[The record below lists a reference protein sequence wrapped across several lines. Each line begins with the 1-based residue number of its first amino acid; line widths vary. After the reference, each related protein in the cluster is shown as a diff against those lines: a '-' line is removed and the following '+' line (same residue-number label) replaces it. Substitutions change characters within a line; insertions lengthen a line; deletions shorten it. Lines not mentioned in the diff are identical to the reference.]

1 MEVLSIHPHSN
12 TLSDE
17 INGGSDDSSSDSE
30 DETRNKVKVREPV
43 LRKNI
48 EKSSS
53 SSHQADVDNEYKFL
67 EKFSSEIDLDG
78 IPKFSLKLDR
88 MEVVK
93 FSSDLLYDINLEI
106 KVPKLF
112 GDKSLEFDPSV
123 TYDPNKGKRFRNTI
137 IEKRGYLDEESNFFN
152 MDREL
157 AGKDAN
163 VILLKNSRVIL
174 YYRDVD
180 LSTRVKKRILTL
192 GMLFLVNQMSRA
204 ELLVYIRRELGSG
217 VYEIS
222 INNKPNCWVLI
233 GIEAPIFTY

>member
-12 TLSDE
+12 TFSDDFS
-17 INGGSDDSSSDSE
+17 GGSDEDSSDSE
-30 DETRNKVKVREPV
+30 DETKFKIRVREPAIIKDFV
-43 LRKNI
+43 KT
-48 EKSSS
+48 SSS
-53 SSHQADVDNEYKFL
+53 NHQVDVDNKNKFF
-67 EKFSSEIDLDG
+67 EKFSSGIDLDG
-78 IPKFSLKLDR
+78 IPKFSLELDR

-112 GDKSLEFDPSV
+112 GDRSIVFDKSV
-123 TYDPNKGKRFRNTI
+123 TYDSQKGKRFRSTI

-152 MDREL
+152 IDREI

-180 LSTRVKKRILTL
+180 LSIRARKRILTL
-192 GMLFLVNQMSRA
+192 GMLFLVNQMSKA
-204 ELLVYIRRELGSG
+204 ELLVYIRQELDSG
-217 VYEIS
+217 AYEIS

-233 GIEAPIFTY
+233 GIETPIFTY